1 MKKILFVT
9 GTRADYG
16 KLKSLIKITQK
27 SKKFKTYVFVTGMH
41 MLRVYGS
48 TFVELQKDKIKN
60 IIIHKNKKNNA
71 NISLN
76 LAEIIKGF
84 NFSRKKI
91 KPDLVVVH
99 GDRMEPMACAL
110 DSVLNNTRVAHIEG
124 GEVSGSIDE
133 LIRHSISKICQFH
146 FVTNRSAKKRL
157 IQMGEKRE
165 NICIIGSPDV
175 DIILSK
181 KKPSIVEVKNKYNI
195 NFQSYSIAILHP
207 ITTDM
212 KNLKRNSKIFFDSLR
227 ESKKNYVIIFPNND
241 SGSEIIMK
249 QIKKLKNNKN
259 FCIIPSMRFEYF
271 LTLLKNSNF
280 IIGNSSSGIM
290 EAPYYGIKTINVG
303 NRQYNRFNNDSIVNI
318 EFNKK
323 DIIRNINNNI
333 NFFKKTKEFG
343 YGNSDKLFFKTIN
356 SKRIWKNDVQKY
368 FKDLNLEK

>member
-212 KNLKRNSKIFFDSLR
+212 KNLKRNSKTFFDSLR